1 MMDDESNPNDEAR
14 RLRPSSFELRQ
25 EKAKSA
31 VNLSEAK
38 RSRRISRPHLEA
50 FATGLLGP
58 TRTSVIRSG

>member
-1 MMDDESNPNDEAR
+1 MMDHESNPNDEAQ

-31 VNLSEAK
+31 IILSEAK
-38 RSRRISRPHLEA
+38 RSRRIPRPHLKA
-50 FATGLLGP
+50 FATGLLGL